1 MPPADQERGNMEQCV
16 GRFSS
21 MCSFRRSL
29 LAVVVGVFC
38 LGLVP
43 PTPAQVSDPPA
54 DTHYQ
59 AARLVD
65 VQKRVQRDPRMWEW
79 DIPVVFT
86 EVETFRMQ
94 LEVDGKTYIADYTP
108 NVQPGYFPAGWRS
121 GSEIDVR
128 TEGRKLFLKLPGN
141 GELAANI
148 IKREGK

>member
-1 MPPADQERGNMEQCV
+1 MEECI

-21 MCSFRRSL
+21 MCSFRRVL
-29 LAVVVGVFC
+29 LAVVVGICFA
-38 LGLVP
+38 GLVQR
-43 PTPAQVSDPPA
+43 TPAQVSDAPA
-54 DTHYQ
+54 DARYQ

-94 LEVDGKTYIADYTP
+94 LKVDGKTYMADYTP
-108 NVQPGYFPAGWRS
+108 NVQPGYFPAAWRS

-128 TEGRKLFLKLPGN
+128 TEGRKLFLKLPGS

-148 IKREGK
+148 VKRESK